1 MTANPNQGWR
11 IAPKPGAELR
21 RTEAGRFAMP
31 MEITND
37 GRHVSDIEYVYT
49 GAEIERLYRQM
60 RELYTEG
67 APVPPASPPVW
78 GPDEDRRALKA
89 EMGRAF

>member
-11 IAPKPGAELR
+11 IAPRPGATLR

-31 MEITND
+31 MEITSN
-37 GRHVSDIEYVYT
+37 GTHVTDIEYVYT
-49 GAEIERLYRQM
+49 GAEIETLYRQM
-60 RELYTEG
+60 RALHADG
-67 APVPPASPPVW
+67 VPLAPPPSE
-78 GPDEDRRALKA
+78 GPDEDRWTLKA